1 MVSVGHKVFAIN
13 EIVGGTSM
21 PASNVAEAVETMKG
35 RFNAGAASGM
45 SAVYQVN
52 LTGAEPGNYFLAIKD
67 GSLETGD
74 GTHDS
79 PNITISMASSDFV
92 AMTNGQLNPTMA
104 YMSGKLKI
112 SGDMGL
118 AMKMQTIFPQ
128 K

>member
-1 MVSVGHKVFAIN
+1 MAV
-13 EIVGGTSM
+13 
-21 PASNVAEAVETMKG
+21 SNVMEAVEAMKS

-45 SAVYQVN
+45 NAVYQVN
-52 LTGAEPGNYFLAIKD
+52 LSGAEPGSYYLAIND
-67 GSLETGD
+67 GQLETAE

-79 PNITISMASSDFV
+79 PNITINMASNDFV

-112 SGDMGL
+112 AGDMGL
-118 AMKMQTIFPQ
+118 AMKMQNIFPN

>member
-1 MVSVGHKVFAIN
+1 MA
-13 EIVGGTSM
+13 
-21 PASNVAEAVETMKG
+21 ASNVAEAVEAMKG
-35 RFNAGAASGM
+35 RFNASAASGL

-52 LTGAEPGNYFLAIKD
+52 LSGGEPSTHFLEIKD
-67 GSLETGD
+67 GGLSTGE

-79 PNITISMASSDFV
+79 PNITINMSSTDFI

-118 AMKMQTIFPQ
+118 AMTMQTLFPQ

>member
-1 MVSVGHKVFAIN
+1 MS
-13 EIVGGTSM
+13 
-21 PASNVAEAVETMKG
+21 ASTVTEAVETMKG
-35 RFNAGAASGM
+35 RFNAGAASGL

-52 LTGAEPGNYFLAIKD
+52 LSGPESSSHFLEIKD
-67 GSLETGD
+67 GGLTTGE

-79 PNITISMASSDFV
+79 PNITINMASNDFI

-118 AMKMQTIFPQ
+118 AMKMQSLFPQ

>member
-1 MVSVGHKVFAIN
+1 
-13 EIVGGTSM
+13 M
-21 PASNVAEAVETMKG
+21 PASNVAEAVEMMKS
-35 RFNAGAASGM
+35 RFNASAASGM

-52 LTGAEPGNYFLAIKD
+52 LSGTEPGNYYLAIKD
-67 GSLETGD
+67 GALETAE

-79 PNITISMASSDFV
+79 PNITINMSSADFV

-118 AMKMQTIFPQ
+118 AMKMQSIFPQ

>member
-1 MVSVGHKVFAIN
+1 MSA
-13 EIVGGTSM
+13 T
-21 PASNVAEAVETMKG
+21 NVAEAVEIMKS
-35 RFNAGAASGM
+35 RFNPSAASGLN
-45 SAVYQVN
+45 AVYQVN
-52 LTGAEPGNYFLAIKD
+52 LSGAEPSQHYLAISES
-67 GSLETGD
+67 GLETGE

-79 PNITISMASSDFV
+79 PNITINMSSADFV

-118 AMKMQTIFPQ
+118 AMKMQSIFPQ